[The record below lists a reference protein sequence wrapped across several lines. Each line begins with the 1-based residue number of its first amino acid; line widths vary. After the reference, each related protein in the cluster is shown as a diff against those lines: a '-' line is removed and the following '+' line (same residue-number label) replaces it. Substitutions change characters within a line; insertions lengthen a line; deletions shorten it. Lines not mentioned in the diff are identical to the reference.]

1 MFTRCKKV
9 FVQNLHGILQAG
21 DPGGLSQMVTSEWV
35 EDSSLPRS
43 PPEPEQF
50 DQIHTDNTIGD
61 ELLLNHRDTN
71 NQRVLIRRHLPL
83 LPNYQHMYRKSI
95 PSTYHP
101 TQTFLGG

>member
-61 ELLLNHRDTN
+61 ELLLNHREKN
-71 NQRVLIRRHLPL
+71 PHRILVLHHITL
-83 LPNYQHMYRKSI
+83 SADD
-95 PSTYHP
+95 
-101 TQTFLGG
+101 